1 MKSILDIGNNLGIA
15 LRDYA
20 DSNRKSELSTIA
32 CHGWNS
38 NWQFV
43 ITQQVIDNF
52 EILNRKPLKSFES

>member
-20 DSNRKSELSTIA
+20 DSNMKSEFSTIA

-38 NWQFV
+38 N
-43 ITQQVIDNF
+43 
-52 EILNRKPLKSFES
+52 

>member
-15 LRDYA
+15 SRDYA

-32 CHGWNS
+32 CRGWNS

-52 EILNRKPLKSFES
+52 EILNRKPLISFES

>member
-32 CHGWNS
+32 CRGWNS

-43 ITQQVIDNF
+43 ITQQVIDNI
-52 EILNRKPLKSFES
+52 EILNRKPLISFES